1 MESHQNEYLKISLE
15 VKVGKREIQD
25 IYLSIARGMTES
37 INVDWE
43 QASIDIEWFGDAG
56 DFSGQYQNGESVSYF
71 EVDDNIFDDVEEL
84 HEITTEN
91 DSNKWNR
98 AVFNLKPTG
107 EFNIE
112 FSWDQ
117 ELADEIERLNDE

>member
-1 MESHQNEYLKISLE
+1 MESHLSIFLKINQE
-15 VKVGKREIQD
+15 VRMGNREMQE
-25 IYLSIARGMTES
+25 IYLSIADGIVNS
-37 INVDWE
+37 IKNDWE
-43 QASIDIEWFGDAG
+43 TASIEIEWFGDAG
-56 DFSGQYQNGESVSYF
+56 DFSGNYKVGTSVSYF
-71 EVDDNIFDDVEEL
+71 EVDDSIFDDIEEL

-107 EFNIE
+107 EFNID

-117 ELADEIERLNDE
+117 ELADEIERLNNE